1 MNNSELDPQIGTWSR
16 VVKRDRPSESK
27 RFHYEW
33 CFDDGQCGFVVHK
46 KNGKGYKMFLDSNE
60 DGIFDSSDELIVKG
74 PFKEGFESVKPGRLL
89 GKEDEGI
96 ITAEPYSAEDHEGH
110 DHGHD
115 HEGHDHDHDH
125 DHGHHDKVEA
135 KGINGLGIQHMSFLN
150 TDLEQVLHDHGDAHN
165 AHHEGMM

>member
-1 MNNSELDPQIGTWSR
+1 
-16 VVKRDRPSESK
+16 
-27 RFHYEW
+27 
-33 CFDDGQCGFVVHK
+33 
-46 KNGKGYKMFLDSNE
+46 MFLDSNE